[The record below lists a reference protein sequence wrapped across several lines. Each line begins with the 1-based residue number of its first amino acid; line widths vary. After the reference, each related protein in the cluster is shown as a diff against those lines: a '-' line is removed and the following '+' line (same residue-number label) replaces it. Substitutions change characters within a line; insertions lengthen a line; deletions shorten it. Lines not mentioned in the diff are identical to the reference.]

1 MQIQAITDDVKEEI
15 GNTLEVVITKFE
27 SWYQGLIELLPN
39 IVIAL
44 LLLIIIWLLARLT
57 RKLFYKVIVRAAAD
71 PSVQDILSQIIYYVV
86 WSVGFFII
94 LEILHLD
101 KAVTSLLAGVGVL
114 GIALGFAFQNIAA
127 NFVSGIILTFRKP
140 IRAGDIIEIQG
151 VYGKY
156 IRSNFRITVIETFQ
170 GQEVYLPNKD
180 VLQTKIINYT
190 ILGHRRIDLFMGV
203 SYGDELEKVKKVTL
217 DAVAAVEGVRVD
229 KGIIFD
235 YNEFDDFSINFYVRY
250 WIDFPGHISIFDIR
264 SNVINAIKKA
274 YDQNGITIPFPIRT
288 LDFGIKGGQPL
299 SEMQL
304 TMNNRPN
311 N

>member
-1 MQIQAITDDVKEEI
+1 MQTQATTEEVKKEI
-15 GNTLEVVITKFE
+15 GNTLDVVITKLE

-44 LLLIIIWLLARLT
+44 LLLIIIWLLARLI

-127 NFVSGIILTFRKP
+127 NFVSGIILTFKKP

-156 IRSNFRITVIETFQ
+156 VRSNFRITVIETFQ

-203 SYGDELEKVKKVTL
+203 SYGDDLEKVKRVTL
-217 DAVAAVEGVRVD
+217 DAVAAVEGVRED

-235 YNEFDDFSINFYVRY
+235 YNEFADFSINFYVRY
-250 WIDFPGHISIFDIR
+250 WMDFPGDVSIFDVR

-299 SEMQL
+299 SEVQL